1 MQIEIWRMNHDFHH
15 NQNYQK
21 INEYQFI
28 NNMFFG
34 AKKKETIKV
43 DDTTSKDLELVTKM
57 NHDLAKSLDLKE
69 TLSNSLELIIK
80 RINAQAA
87 NIFLIDDK
95 NQSFQCI
102 ASKHQAYLEDF
113 EIPITQGVMGKAVV
127 LKKCIRVGDVRKD
140 VREIA
145 EFYFDLD
152 NKTNFTTY
160 SVLCS
165 PLIVSDECIGV
176 IHCLNKKT
184 NNKLFEENDRKLLE
198 TLSGPA
204 ALAIRNARMAKDLV
218 DKNRMQKEIEI
229 VGEIQKTLLSQNQK
243 EKFPIAG
250 INIPAKV
257 VSGDFYNFAEL
268 TEGVYGFGVADV
280 SGKGI
285 KSSLLM
291 SKASSLY
298 RCLSKTNFSAAE
310 LLNILNSEICETT
323 SRGMF
328 VTMLIGIYDSKKKE
342 LTLANAGHEPPL
354 IYDNEGNFSNF
365 EEAGP
370 PLGIAPKFK
379 FKETKINFSN
389 SSMYIFTDGITEI
402 KDTKG
407 NMLESD
413 GFKDYIKKYQPI
425 PNYERLNKIVEDIIK
440 SGRIQKDDLT
450 IVVVDGS

>member
-1 MQIEIWRMNHDFHH
+1 MTTSIVE
-15 NQNYQK
+15 NYQK
-21 INEYQFI
+21 SNRLPIK
-28 NNMFFG
+28 NMFFG
-34 AKKKETIKV
+34 KKKELKKETE
-43 DDTTSKDLELVTKM
+43 DTSSKDLAIVTQM
-57 NHDLAKSLDLKE
+57 NQEFAKSLDLKE
-69 TLSNSLELIIK
+69 TLNNSLEVIIK
-80 RINAQAA
+80 RIDAQAA

-95 NQSFQCI
+95 SQSFQCI

-113 EIPITQGVMGKAVV
+113 EIPITQGVMGKAAVM
-127 LKKCIRVGDVRKD
+127 KKCIRVGNVRKD

-184 NNKLFEENDRKLLE
+184 GNKLFEENDRKLLE

-204 ALAIRNARMAKDLV
+204 ALAIRNAKMAKDLV
-218 DKNRMQKEIEI
+218 EKNRMQKEIEI
-229 VGEIQKTLLSQNQK
+229 VGEIQKTLLSQNK
-243 EKFPIAG
+243 KDNFPIAG

-268 TEGVYGFGVADV
+268 SNGIFGFGVADV

-328 VTMLIGIYDSKKKE
+328 VTMLIGIYDSNKKE

-354 IYDNEGNFSNF
+354 IYSKDGNFSNF

-402 KDTKG
+402 KDTEGK
-407 NMLESD
+407 MLESQ
-413 GFKDYIKKYQPI
+413 GFENYIKKYQHV
-425 PNYERLNKIVEDIIK
+425 PNNERLNKIIEDIIK

-450 IVVVDGS
+450 IVVVDGK

>member
-1 MQIEIWRMNHDFHH
+1 
-15 NQNYQK
+15 
-21 INEYQFI
+21 
-28 NNMFFG
+28 MFFG
-34 AKKKETIKV
+34 SKKPEVSKV
-43 DDTTSKDLELVTKM
+43 EDTSSKDLALITQMNNEL
-57 NHDLAKSLDLKE
+57 AGSLDLKE
-69 TLSNSLELIIK
+69 TLQNALEVIIK

-87 NIFLIDDK
+87 NVFFIEEK
-95 NQSFQCI
+95 KQVFQCI
-102 ASKHQAYLEDF
+102 ASKYQAYLEDF
-113 EIPITQGVMGKAVV
+113 EIPITQGVMGKATAT
-127 LKKCIRVGDVRKD
+127 KKCIRVGDVRKD

-165 PLIVSDECIGV
+165 PLLVSGECIGV

-184 NNKLFEENDRKLLE
+184 NTKLFEENDRKLLE

-204 ALAIRNARMAKDLV
+204 ALAIKNAKTAKELI

-229 VGEIQKTLLSQNQK
+229 VGDIQKTLLSQNK
-243 EKFPIAG
+243 KDPFPIAG

-257 VSGDFYNFAEL
+257 VSGDFYNFSDL
-268 TEGVYGFGVADV
+268 GEGKFGFGVADV

-298 RCLSKTNFSAAE
+298 RCLSKTIFSAAE
-310 LLNILNSEICETT
+310 LLKILNDEICETA

-328 VTMLIGIYDSKKKE
+328 VTMVIGIYDSNKKE
-342 LTLANAGHEPPL
+342 LLLSNAGHEHPL
-354 IYDNEGNFSNF
+354 IFSKGGDFSNF

-379 FKETKINFSN
+379 FTEKLISFKE
-389 SSMYIFTDGITEI
+389 SSMYIFTDGITEM

-407 NMLESD
+407 EMLGQE
-413 GFKDYIKKYQPI
+413 GFQNYIKKYQNV
-425 PNYERLNKIVEDIIK
+425 PNSQRLTKIIEDLIK
-440 SGRIQKDDLT
+440 SDRIQKDDLT
-450 IVVVDGS
+450 IVTIDGN

>member
-1 MQIEIWRMNHDFHH
+1 MIFFNTKKPVDTEPEKKSQDNIDLQI
-15 NQNYQK
+15 
-21 INEYQFI
+21 IN
-28 NNMFFG
+28 
-34 AKKKETIKV
+34 
-43 DDTTSKDLELVTKM
+43 KM
-57 NHDLAKSLDLKE
+57 NQEFAVSLDLNE
-69 TLSNSLELIIK
+69 TLKTALELIIA
-80 RINAQAA
+80 RLNAQAA
-87 NIFLIDDK
+87 NIFLINDK
-95 NQSFQCI
+95 KKKFECI
-102 ASKHQAYLEDF
+102 ASLHQDYLEDY
-113 EIPITQGVMGKAVV
+113 ELDLKDGVMGKAVE
-127 LKKCIRVGDVRKD
+127 LRKCIRVGDVRKD
-140 VREIA
+140 VRDIA

-152 NKTNFTTY
+152 NKTNFTTF

-165 PLIVSDECIGV
+165 PLIAANECIGV

-184 NNKLFEENDRKLLE
+184 SNKLFEENDRKLLE

-204 ALAIRNARMAKDLV
+204 ALAIRNAKMAKDLV

-229 VGEIQKTLLSQNQK
+229 VGEIQKTLLSQNKK

-257 VSGDFYNFAEL
+257 VSGDFYNFSEL
-268 TEGVYGFGVADV
+268 SEGVFGFGVADV

-298 RCLSKTNFSAAE
+298 RCLSKTNYSAAE
-310 LLNILNSEICETT
+310 LLDVLNAEICETA

-328 VTMLIGIYDSKKKE
+328 VTMLIGIYDRNKKE
-342 LTLANAGHEPPL
+342 LTLSNAGHEPPL
-354 IYDNEGNFSNF
+354 IYSKDGNFSNF

-379 FKETKINFSN
+379 FKETKIKFSN

-402 KDTKG
+402 KDSKG

-413 GFKDYIKKYQPI
+413 GFKNYIQKYQQI
-425 PNYERLNKIVEDIIK
+425 PNHERLNKIIEDIIK

-450 IVVVDGS
+450 IVVVDGD

>member
-1 MQIEIWRMNHDFHH
+1 MITSIVE
-15 NQNYQK
+15 NYQK
-21 INEYQFI
+21 SNRLPIK
-28 NNMFFG
+28 NMFFG
-34 AKKKETIKV
+34 KKKELKNEV
-43 DDTTSKDLELVTKM
+43 EDTSSKDLAIVTQM
-57 NHDLAKSLDLKE
+57 NQEFAKSLDLKE
-69 TLSNSLELIIK
+69 TLQNSLEVIIK

-95 NQSFQCI
+95 SQTFQCI

-113 EIPITQGVMGKAVV
+113 EIPITQGVMGKAAV

-165 PLIVSDECIGV
+165 PLIVSGECIGV

-184 NNKLFEENDRKLLE
+184 GNKLFEENDRKLLE

-204 ALAIRNARMAKDLV
+204 ALAIRNAKMAKDLV
-218 DKNRMQKEIEI
+218 EKNRMQKEIEI
-229 VGEIQKTLLSQNQK
+229 VGEIQKTLLSQNKK
-243 EKFPIAG
+243 ENFPIAG

-257 VSGDFYNFAEL
+257 VSGDFYNFAEISS
-268 TEGVYGFGVADV
+268 GVFGFGVADV

-328 VTMLIGIYDSKKKE
+328 VTMLIGIYDSNKKE

-354 IYDNEGNFSNF
+354 IYSKDGTFTNF

-402 KDTKG
+402 KDVEGK
-407 NMLESD
+407 MLESQ
-413 GFKDYIKKYQPI
+413 GFQNYIKKYQEV
-425 PNYERLNKIVEDIIK
+425 PNNERLNKIIEDIIK

-450 IVVVDGS
+450 IVVVDGK

>member
-1 MQIEIWRMNHDFHH
+1 MNNEFHQS
-15 NQNYQK
+15 QNYQK
-21 INEYQFI
+21 FNEYQFI

-34 AKKKETIKV
+34 AKKTETVKV
-43 DDTTSKDLELVTKM
+43 DNTSVKDLELVTKM
-57 NHDLAKSLDLKE
+57 SQEFAKTLDLKE
-69 TLSNSLELIIK
+69 TLQTSLELIIK

-87 NIFLIDDK
+87 NIFLIDNDK
-95 NQSFQCI
+95 QNFQCI

-113 EIPITQGVMGKAVV
+113 EIPITQGVMGKAA
-127 LKKCIRVGDVRKD
+127 LMKQCIRVGDVRKD

-184 NNKLFEENDRKLLE
+184 DNKLFEESDRKLLE

-204 ALAIRNARMAKDLV
+204 ALAIRNAKMAKDLIV
-218 DKNRMQKEIEI
+218 KNRIEKEIEI
-229 VGEIQKTLLSQNQK
+229 VGEIQKTLLSQNIK
-243 EKFPIAG
+243 ENFPIAG

-257 VSGDFYNFAEL
+257 VSGDFYNFSEL
-268 TEGVYGFGVADV
+268 SNGVYGFGVADV

-298 RCLSKTNFSAAE
+298 RCLSKSNFSAAG
-310 LLNILNSEICETT
+310 LLDILNTEICETT

-328 VTMLIGIYDSKKKE
+328 VTMLVGIYDSNKKE
-342 LTLANAGHEPPL
+342 LTLSNAGHEPPL
-354 IYDNEGNFSNF
+354 IYSKDGNFSNF

-402 KDTKG
+402 RDAKG
-407 NMLESD
+407 NMLEAE
-413 GFKDYIKKYQPI
+413 GFKDYIKKYQQI
-425 PNYERLNKIVEDIIK
+425 PNHERLNKIIEDIIK

-450 IVVVDGS
+450 IVTVDG